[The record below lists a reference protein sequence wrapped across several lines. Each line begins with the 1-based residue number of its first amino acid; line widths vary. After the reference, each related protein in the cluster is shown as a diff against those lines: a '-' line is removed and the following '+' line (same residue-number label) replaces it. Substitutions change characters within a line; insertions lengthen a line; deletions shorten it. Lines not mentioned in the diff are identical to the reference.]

1 MAAALQVE
9 ADSSCLLI
17 WLLGSVLDLITD
29 TSYAQTCGTHVGI
42 WSHCFYLAF
51 RCHLL
56 SLIIIF
62 PSSFPNLIVT
72 HPISDQV
79 WIFPSSHVDVGSRKA
94 PCPGWVSLA
103 QTPLPPLTLGCSTC
117 EMGLIIP
124 VQPPP
129 WYHQMLT
136 D

>member
-1 MAAALQVE
+1 MAAVLQAE
-9 ADSSCLLI
+9 AGSSCLLM
-17 WLLGSVLDLITD
+17 WFLGSVLDVITG
-29 TSYAQTCGTHVGI
+29 TSYTQTCGTHVGI
-42 WSHCFYLAF
+42 WPHCFYLAF

-79 WIFPSSHVDVGSRKA
+79 WIFPSSHVDMGSRKA

-103 QTPLPPLTLGCSTC
+103 QTPLTLSYSTR

-124 VQPPP
+124 VQPPL
-129 WYHQMLT
+129 WHYQMLT